1 MLEFLDA
8 LREAISQTLRQSLPE
23 PQASLLL
30 GMVLGV
36 KSGFPSDFYQALR
49 VTGTLHVVVVSGY
62 NITVLINALGR
73 GLVFLPLKARF
84 FVIVL
89 GIFLFVSLVG
99 PEAPVIRAAIMGTI
113 ALLATVLGRQRDAL
127 RAFLIAGMIM
137 LIGNFLVEFFPML
150 NQDVLLSAAVKSA
163 FGKSWL
169 FDLSFQLSFLATL
182 GLIILFPIVDRILP
196 GRGAPLREDLA
207 TTLAAQIM
215 VWPLIAYRFGQ
226 ASLFSP
232 LVNALVLW
240 TVPIATVFG
249 MVTTTLALFVS
260 QIGYLIMLPVG
271 LLLTYFTQ
279 VVRWFSFLNFGF
291 FTASPFSV
299 LALFFYYLVLG
310 GGLWFLSQSFPR
322 KQKTS

>member
-1 MLEFLDA
+1 MIEFLEV
-8 LREAISQTLRQSLPE
+8 LRETISQTVRQSLPE

-30 GMVLGV
+30 GMILGV
-36 KSGFPSDFYQALR
+36 KSGFPSDFYEALR

-62 NITVLINALGR
+62 NITVLINTFGR
-73 GLVFLPLKARF
+73 MLIFLPFKVRF
-84 FVIVL
+84 CFITL
-89 GIFLFVSLVG
+89 GIISFVALVG
-99 PEAPVIRAAIMGTI
+99 FEPPVIRAAIMGTI
-113 ALLATVLGRQRDAL
+113 ALLGTVLGRQKDAL
-127 RAFLIAGMIM
+127 RTLLIAGGVM
-137 LIGNFLVEFFPML
+137 LIFNPE
-150 NQDVLLSAAVKSA
+150 
-163 FGKSWL
+163 WL
-169 FDLSFQLSFLATL
+169 TDLSFQLSFLATL
-182 GLIILFPIVDRILP
+182 GLIIFVPTIDRLIP

-226 ASLFSP
+226 ASLLSP

-240 TVPIATVFG
+240 IVPIATVFG
-249 MVTTTLALFVS
+249 MVTTTLALLVS

-279 VVRWFSFLNFGF
+279 VVRWFSSLNFGF
-291 FTASPFSV
+291 FAVSPFSV

-310 GGLWFLSQSFPR
+310 GGLWFLSQLFLR